1 MFRPDPW
8 SYRPQRDYYSDWF
21 PFGNVAGNRFDA
33 ESYGLYRREPRGPAF
48 AGPGPRFFD
57 FSQLFNI
64 TTNNNNNFG
73 AAAPVHP
80 ARPGRLRNGV
90 TVLLPDGSRVL
101 LDRDVL
107 HEHLPR
113 TRNFMHHGHFG
124 LPEFLR
130 GYDHGIMGG
139 VIDPR
144 GFDEAFSRAATFVF
158 RHLENLS
165 RAGASP
171 PSPAASYAVGSAPVD
186 LFARPRFL
194 LANARD
200 RAATVHEIFWHV
212 FVLCCVLDQDRALGC
227 SDALA
232 RPIAEFLVEF
242 MPSAAAFLPPQAT
255 QMLFLGYAR
264 IFRESMFELEV
275 LREMWELMDVAA
287 QHAMRNLIGPQL
299 ATNGMGNNAQRIWTA
314 LRHLGLV

>member
-8 SYRPQRDYYSDWF
+8 SNHPQMDNLRDWSA
-21 PFGNVAGNRFDA
+21 FGNVAGNRFNINN
-33 ESYGLYRREPRGPAF
+33 YGPYHREPRGSTF
-48 AGPGPRFFD
+48 ASPGPRFFD

-64 TTNNNNNFG
+64 TNNVG
-73 AAAPVHP
+73 AVPVHS
-80 ARPGRLRNGV
+80 AQQPGRLRNRI
-90 TVLLPDGSRVL
+90 TVVLPDGSRVL
-101 LDRDVL
+101 LDRDIL

-113 TRNFMHHGHFG
+113 TRNFMQHGYFG

-130 GYDHGIMGG
+130 GYDHGIMDNI
-139 VIDPR
+139 IDPR
-144 GFDEAFSRAATFVF
+144 GFNEAFSRAATFVF

-165 RAGASP
+165 RSHAS
-171 PSPAASYAVGSAPVD
+171 SPYGRGGETPD

-227 SDALA
+227 SDMLA
-232 RPIAEFLVEF
+232 RPIAEFLIEF
-242 MPSAAAFLPPQAT
+242 MPSVEAFLPPQAM

-264 IFRESMFELEV
+264 IFRESRFELEV
-275 LREMWELMDVAA
+275 LREMWELMDVAN

-299 ATNGMGNNAQRIWTA
+299 AANGMGNNAQRIWTA

>member
-8 SYRPQRDYYSDWF
+8 SYHPQMDNLREW
-21 PFGNVAGNRFDA
+21 PAFGNVAGNRFNINN
-33 ESYGLYRREPRGPAF
+33 YGPYHREPRGSAF
-48 AGPGPRFFD
+48 ASPGPRFFD

-64 TTNNNNNFG
+64 TNNFG
-73 AAAPVHP
+73 AVPVHS
-80 ARPGRLRNGV
+80 AQPGRLRNRI
-90 TVLLPDGSRVL
+90 TVVLPDGSRVL
-101 LDRDVL
+101 LDRDIL

-113 TRNFMHHGHFG
+113 TRNFMQHGYFG

-130 GYDHGIMGG
+130 GYDHGIMDNI
-139 VIDPR
+139 IDPR
-144 GFDEAFSRAATFVF
+144 GFNEAFSRAATFVF

-165 RAGASP
+165 RSHASP
-171 PSPAASYAVGSAPVD
+171 PYGRGGETPD

-227 SDALA
+227 SDMLA
-232 RPIAEFLVEF
+232 RPIAEFLIEF
-242 MPSAAAFLPPQAT
+242 MPSVEAFLPPQAM

-264 IFRESMFELEV
+264 IFRESRFELEV
-275 LREMWELMDVAA
+275 LREMWELMDVAN

-299 ATNGMGNNAQRIWTA
+299 AANGMGNNAQRIWTA

>member
-8 SYRPQRDYYSDWF
+8 AYRPQTYNLNHMTYVH
-21 PFGNVAGNRFDA
+21 PLVGNRFNIHNH
-33 ESYGLYRREPRGPAF
+33 GPCHREPHGLAF
-48 AGPGPRFFD
+48 ASPGPRFFD

-64 TTNNNNNFG
+64 TNNFG
-73 AAAPVHP
+73 AAPVHP
-80 ARPGRLRNGV
+80 ARPGRLRNGI
-90 TVLLPDGSRVL
+90 TVVLPDGTRAL

-113 TRNFMHHGHFG
+113 TRNFVQHGGHFG

-130 GYDHGIMGG
+130 GYDHGIADDA
-139 VIDPR
+139 IDPR
-144 GFDEAFSRAATFVF
+144 GFAEAFSRAATFVF
-158 RHLENLS
+158 RHLENLG
-165 RAGASP
+165 RPDAP
-171 PSPAASYAVGSAPVD
+171 PYAVGGGGAAAAVD

-227 SDALA
+227 SDVLA
-232 RPIAEFLVEF
+232 RPIAEFLIEF
-242 MPSAAAFLPPQAT
+242 MPSVQAFLPPQAM

-264 IFRESMFELEV
+264 IFRESRFELEI
-275 LREMWELMDVAA
+275 LREMWELMDVAN

-299 ATNGMGNNAQRIWTA
+299 ARNGMGNNAQRIWTA